1 VSGRGT
7 SGASARRGGQG
18 GTALLV
24 LLVAL
29 ALGSSALAVARVG
42 SQAEATTST
51 PVVMPSEA
59 ARPVTSLWFGD
70 SIVEGCCRSSD
81 RIPTMA
87 QVAARRLGWAP
98 PQVAAAGGTGYIT
111 ERNVNGVRS
120 GSYVERIAAAV
131 EGSYYDV
138 VVVAGGNN
146 DDTAAFDPNAFRRAV
161 RTVLEQVR
169 TSLPEAQ
176 LVVLGPYS
184 PDSTGYRAQRAI
196 EQEEAA
202 RVGAV
207 FIDQVGQGWMRGR
220 TELLDPDDFH
230 PNDAGHAH
238 LGAQVAAALREA
250 LPSEL
255 TSAPVGPST

>member
-1 VSGRGT
+1 VSRRST
-7 SGASARRGGQG
+7 SEAVSRRGGQG
-18 GTALLV
+18 ATALLV

-29 ALGSSALAVARVG
+29 ALGTSAMALAKAG
-42 SQAEATTST
+42 SQAEATTSA
-51 PVVMPSEA
+51 PLVVPSEA
-59 ARPVTSLWFGD
+59 PRPVTSLWFGD
-70 SIVEGCCRSSD
+70 SIVEGCCRSSSKV
-81 RIPTMA
+81 PTMA

-98 PQVAAAGGTGYIT
+98 PQIAAAGGTGYIT
-111 ERNVNGVRS
+111 QRNLNGVRS

-146 DDTAAFDPNAFRRAV
+146 DDTDAFDATAFRNAV
-161 RTVLEQVR
+161 RTVLDQVR
-169 TSLPEAQ
+169 TSLPKTR

-196 EQEEAA
+196 LQEEAA
-202 RVGAV
+202 RAGAV
-207 FIDQVGQGWMRGR
+207 FVDQVGQGWMRGR
-220 TELLDPDDFH
+220 TGLLDPDGFH

-250 LPSEL
+250 LPPEM
-255 TSAPVGPST
+255 TSASVGPPA

>member
-1 VSGRGT
+1 M
-7 SGASARRGGQG
+7 
-18 GTALLV
+18 TALLV
-24 LLVAL
+24 LLAAL
-29 ALGSSALAVARVG
+29 ALGTSAMAVGKAG
-42 SQAEATTST
+42 SQSEALTSA
-51 PVVMPSEA
+51 PVVEPSEA
-59 ARPVTSLWFGD
+59 ASPVTSLWFGD
-70 SIVEGCCRSSD
+70 SIVEGCCRSSSKV
-81 RIPTMA
+81 PTMA

-98 PQVAAAGGTGYIT
+98 PQIAAAGGTGYVT
-111 ERNVNGVRS
+111 QRNLNGVRS

-146 DDTAAFDPNAFRRAV
+146 DDTAGFDPSAFRTAV
-161 RTVLEQVR
+161 RTVLDQVR

-184 PDSTGYRAQRAI
+184 PDSTGYGAQRLI
-196 EQEEAA
+196 QQEEAA

-207 FIDQVGQGWMRGR
+207 FIDQVGLGWMRGR
-220 TELLDPDDFH
+220 TGLLDPDGFH

-250 LPSEL
+250 LPPEL
-255 TSAPVGPST
+255 TSTSMGPPT